1 MTAIRVV
8 VADDHTLFRSGLRAL
23 IDGFVGITVVGE
35 AGDGR
40 EALRLVAEH
49 RPDVVLMD
57 ISMPDLNGLEAA
69 AQVVRD
75 FPEVK
80 VLVLSMHPDEA
91 YVNRAL
97 KAGAT
102 GYLLKTASG
111 PELEMAIRAVARGDL
126 YLGPRV
132 AKRVLPDYLTRRG
145 DAEPPDAMER
155 LTRRQ
160 REILQLVAEGR
171 TSKQIAQH
179 LGLSVKT
186 VERHRADVM
195 HRLDIHDIAGLVRW
209 AVGHGLVTFEL

>member
-80 VLVLSMHPDEA
+80 ALVLSMHPDEA

>member
-1 MTAIRVV
+1 MTAIRVLL
-8 VADDHTLFRSGLRAL
+8 ADDHALFRSGLRAL
-23 IDGFVGITVVGE
+23 LGGFGGITVVGE

-40 EALRLVAEH
+40 EALRLVSQH

-57 ISMPDLNGLEAA
+57 ITMPDLNGLDAA
-69 AQVVRD
+69 AELVRD
-75 FPEVK
+75 FPDVK
-80 VLVLSMHPDEA
+80 VLVLSMHSDEA

-111 PELEMAIRAVARGDL
+111 PELELAIRAVARGDV

-132 AKRVLPDYLTRRG
+132 AKHLIPEYLTRGSELPG
-145 DAEPPDAMER
+145 DVDR

-195 HRLDIHDIAGLVRW
+195 QRLEIHDLAGLVRW

>member
-1 MTAIRVV
+1 MSAIRVL
-8 VADDHTLFRSGLRAL
+8 VADDHALFRSGLRAL
-23 IDGFVGITVVGE
+23 IGGFVGITVVGE

-40 EALRLVAEH
+40 EALRLVGQH

-57 ISMPDLNGLEAA
+57 ISMPDLNGLDAA
-69 AQVVRD
+69 AHLVRE
-75 FPEVK
+75 FPDVR

-111 PELEMAIRAVARGDL
+111 PELELAIRAVARGDL

-132 AKRVLPDYLTRRG
+132 ARRVIPEYLTRG
-145 DAEPPDAMER
+145 DGAEASDEMER

>member
-1 MTAIRVV
+1 
-8 VADDHTLFRSGLRAL
+8 
-23 IDGFVGITVVGE
+23 
-35 AGDGR
+35 
-40 EALRLVAEH
+40 
-49 RPDVVLMD
+49 VLMD

-80 VLVLSMHPDEA
+80 ALVLSMHPDEA

>member
-1 MTAIRVV
+1 MTAIRVLL
-8 VADDHTLFRSGLRAL
+8 ADDHALFRSGLRAL
-23 IDGFVGITVVGE
+23 LGGFVGITVVGE

-40 EALRLVAEH
+40 EALRLVRQH

-57 ISMPDLNGLEAA
+57 ITMPDLNGLDAA
-69 AQVVRD
+69 AQLVRD
-75 FPEVK
+75 FPDVK
-80 VLVLSMHPDEA
+80 VLVLSMHSDEA

-111 PELEMAIRAVARGDL
+111 PELELAIRAVARGDV

-132 AKRVLPDYLTRRG
+132 AKRVIPEYLTRGAELPG
-145 DAEPPDAMER
+145 DVER

-195 HRLDIHDIAGLVRW
+195 QRLEIHDLAGLVRW

>member
-1 MTAIRVV
+1 VTAIRVLL
-8 VADDHTLFRSGLRAL
+8 ADDHALFRSGLRAL
-23 IDGFVGITVVGE
+23 LGGFVGITVVGE

-40 EALRLVAEH
+40 EALRLVSQH

-57 ISMPDLNGLEAA
+57 ITMPDLNGLDAA
-69 AQVVRD
+69 AQLVRD
-75 FPEVK
+75 FPDVK
-80 VLVLSMHPDEA
+80 VLVLSMHSDEA

-97 KAGAT
+97 KAGAA

-111 PELEMAIRAVARGDL
+111 PELELAIRAVARGDV

-132 AKRVLPDYLTRRG
+132 AKRVIPEYLTRGSELPG
-145 DAEPPDAMER
+145 DVER

-186 VERHRADVM
+186 IERHRADVM
-195 HRLDIHDIAGLVRW
+195 QRLEIHDLAGLVRW
-209 AVGHGLVTFEL
+209 AVGHGLVTHEM

>member
-1 MTAIRVV
+1 MTAIRVLL
-8 VADDHTLFRSGLRAL
+8 ADDHVLFRSGLRAL
-23 IDGFVGITVVGE
+23 LGGFVGITVVGE

-40 EALRLVAEH
+40 EALRLASQN

-57 ISMPDLNGLEAA
+57 VTMPDLNGLDAA
-69 AQVVRD
+69 AQLVRD
-75 FPEVK
+75 LPGVK
-80 VLVLSMHPDEA
+80 VLVLSMHSDEA

-111 PELEMAIRAVARGDL
+111 PELELAIRAVARGDL

-132 AKRVLPDYLTRRG
+132 AKRVIPEYLTRG
-145 DAEPPDAMER
+145 VEPPSEVER

-160 REILQLVAEGR
+160 REVVQLVAEGR

-195 HRLDIHDIAGLVRW
+195 HRLEIHDIAGLVRW
-209 AVGHGLVTFEL
+209 AVGHGLVTFEP

>member
-80 VLVLSMHPDEA
+80 ALVLSMHPDEA

-111 PELEMAIRAVARGDL
+111 PELEMAI
-126 YLGPRV
+126 
-132 AKRVLPDYLTRRG
+132 
-145 DAEPPDAMER
+145 
-155 LTRRQ
+155 
-160 REILQLVAEGR
+160 
-171 TSKQIAQH
+171 
-179 LGLSVKT
+179 
-186 VERHRADVM
+186 
-195 HRLDIHDIAGLVRW
+195 
-209 AVGHGLVTFEL
+209 

>member
-1 MTAIRVV
+1 MTAMRVV